1 MKPTQEVLPMN
12 IASST
17 NTPLAVNQ
25 SILKSANEQPKLALQ
40 LLQKSLAGNTPQNS
54 QTPSKEIA
62 PITSQASPPRI
73 DIRV

>member
-1 MKPTQEVLPMN
+1 MN

-17 NTPLAVNQ
+17 STPLTMNQ

-40 LLQKSLAGNTPQNS
+40 LLQKSLEGNTPQNS
-54 QTPSKEIA
+54 HSPSMTVA
-62 PITSQASPPRI
+62 PITAQASSRI